1 MNKRSRNTRWSRRI
15 VTVASLSLLAVFLT
29 TIHPDG
35 GHTAGAWV
43 SPTTGGENP
52 GMVLRPFDPPAR
64 DWLPGHRGVDLA
76 LPHGR
81 PVRAAGDGTVF
92 FAGTVAGTA
101 TVSIDHP
108 DGTRTTYQPVIAAV
122 YAGDDVT
129 QGQVIGTLGTDP
141 RGWPGLS
148 WGARR
153 GGAYVNPLGL
163 LPRPL
168 IRLKPV
174 DGPA

>member
-1 MNKRSRNTRWSRRI
+1 MSNWSRNTRWPRRI
-15 VTVASLSLLAVFLT
+15 AAVASLTLLFALPT
-29 TIHPDG
+29 TVHPDAVP
-35 GHTAGAWV
+35 TVGAWV
-43 SPTTGGENP
+43 SPTTGRGDP
-52 GMVLRPFDPPAR
+52 GVVLRPFDPPAH

-76 LPHGR
+76 LPRGG

-92 FAGTVAGTA
+92 FSGAVAGTA

-108 DGTRTTYQPVIAAV
+108 DGTRTTYQPVIATV
-122 YAGDDVT
+122 TAGDTVT
-129 QGQVIGTLGTDP
+129 EGQVIGTLGTDP

-153 GGAYVNPLGL
+153 DGAYVNPLGL

>member
-1 MNKRSRNTRWSRRI
+1 MSSRSRNTPRSRRI
-15 VTVASLSLLAVFLT
+15 AAMAGLSLLPLLLMN
-29 TIHPDG
+29 IHARSVP
-35 GHTAGAWV
+35 TADAWV
-43 SPTTGGENP
+43 SPTTGGESP
-52 GMVLRPFDPPAR
+52 GAVLRPFAPPAH

-76 LPHGR
+76 LPRGH

-92 FAGTVAGTA
+92 FSGTVAGTA

-108 DGTRTTYQPVIAAV
+108 DGTRTTYQPVIAT
-122 YAGDDVT
+122 VT
-129 QGQVIGTLGTDP
+129 SGETVTEGQVIGTLGTDP

-153 GGAYVNPLGL
+153 VGAYVNPLGL
-163 LPRPL
+163 LPLPL